1 MTDQE
6 LKDLVASLA
15 VGNAEL
21 RASQRVTDEQMRV
34 TDEQMRATDEQMRAT
49 DKQMKEQ
56 SREMKEQ
63 MRATDKKL
71 KSLGIHLDGITK
83 TTGEDAEEFFY
94 SSLTAKDLKLGNMRF
109 DVATK
114 NLLAKK
120 DGRSHE
126 IDIFLENGDSVAIIE
141 VKNKVKQQ
149 SLEQLDHI
157 IENFYEFHPAFKNY
171 KIQGAIAGKI
181 FSEDLQKRALNKGF
195 IVLTQQG
202 NHIETLLP

>member
-15 VGNAEL
+15 IGNAEL
-21 RASQRVTDEQMRV
+21 RESQRATNEQIRVTDR
-34 TDEQMRATDEQMRAT
+34 
-49 DKQMKEQ
+49 QMKQQMEEQ
-56 SREMKEQ
+56 SRELKEQ
-63 MRATDKKL
+63 MKATDRKL

-83 TTGEDAEEFFY
+83 TTGEDVEEFFY
-94 SSLTAKDLKLGNMRF
+94 SSLTAKELKLGNMKF

-126 IDIFLENGDSVAIIE
+126 IDIFLENGNSIAIIE

-149 SLEQLDHI
+149 SLEQLDSI
-157 IENFYEFHPAFKNY
+157 IENFYEFHPSFKNY

-181 FSEDLQKRALNKGF
+181 FSEDLQKRALKKGF

-202 NHIETLLP
+202 NHVETILP